1 MMTTGHGKAG
11 RAIGMRHI
19 LWGGA
24 LVALLAAGI
33 ILTRSPGGGNVHEV
47 QRPLMGT
54 IFKVKAY
61 GEGLSRERFA
71 AVSDAAFAEV
81 ARIEAEMSEWRP
93 ESPISRANLLAGQ
106 QAVSLPDETL
116 ALIDLSL
123 SVSRETGGVFDISF
137 KPLGRLWKVE
147 AGRTPPDGKAIR
159 AAQRLV
165 DYRQIELDRTR
176 KTILLRK
183 PGMAIGLGA
192 IAKGYA
198 AGRAAQVLRSQGI
211 GNLIVDAG
219 GDLYFSGTRGGE
231 AWICGIRDPDGKPDP
246 ILRLRVRKDCA
257 IVTSGDYER
266 YFEYQGKRYHHI
278 IDPRTGAPSEGM
290 KSVTVLAADP
300 AVADAYATAFFIL
313 GPAASERIVRRIP
326 GVAYLLIDRAGK
338 IWRGGPIADFAV
350 EIGS

>member
-1 MMTTGHGKAG
+1 M
-11 RAIGMRHI
+11 
-19 LWGGA
+19 LGGV

-33 ILTRSPGGGNVHEV
+33 LFTRPSGDGNVHEA
-47 QRPLMGT
+47 QRALMGT

-93 ESPISRANLLAGQ
+93 ESPISQANLLAGR

-116 ALIDLSL
+116 ALIDLAL
-123 SVSRETGGVFDISF
+123 ALSRETGGVFDISF

-147 AGRTPPDGKAIR
+147 TGRTPPDGKAIR
-159 AAQRLV
+159 EARRLV
-165 DYRQIELDRTR
+165 DYRQIELDRSR

-198 AGRAAQVLRSQGI
+198 AGRAAQIMRAQGI

-231 AWICGIRDPDGKPDP
+231 DWICGIRDPDGKPDP
-246 ILRLRVRKDCA
+246 IIRMRVRKDCA

-278 IDPRTGAPSEGM
+278 IDPRTGAPAEGTR
-290 KSVTVLAADP
+290 SVTVLAADP

-313 GPAASERIVRRIP
+313 GPAASERIVRRTS
-326 GVAYLLIDRAGK
+326 GVAYLLIDQAGK
-338 IWRGGPIADFAV
+338 IWRGGPITDFAV